1 MLMDSDSGQN
11 NELEKDA
18 AQPTRCGCIEVNDI
32 AFSKGDKESWWCEW
46 PVAGDDS
53 WTIENSKTVVRRKYG
68 NGQVILKIGYV
79 Y

>member
-32 AFSKGDKESWWCEW
+32 AFSKGDKES
-46 PVAGDDS
+46 
-53 WTIENSKTVVRRKYG
+53 
-68 NGQVILKIGYV
+68 
-79 Y
+79 